1 MSHKTHEFIDRYV
14 LPTLAFIALLV
25 VWMTA

>member
-1 MSHKTHEFIDRYV
+1 MSHDTHEFIDRYV
-14 LPTLAFIALLV
+14 LPTLGFIALLV